1 MEEVMVLFPA
11 SDRHTGDRF
20 ACFWLVSRIGVRVYA
35 ILQHVS
41 PGRYADAS
49 YADLL
54 NTFERLRHDPANYCS
69 MSGTSSSSLYR
80 LLR

>member
-41 PGRYADAS
+41 PCRYGDAF

-54 NTFERLRHDPANYCS
+54 NTLNAFAMTQPTIAV
-69 MSGTSSSSLYR
+69 
-80 LLR
+80 